1 LKKFLFA
8 YSLVISIVI
17 SSQTIS
23 GVVVTEGSAR
33 LPGTLIV
40 NITSDQKVLSN
51 DVGEFSIN
59 AKTGDEIRFVKE
71 NYERGNVII
80 KNDYFLTVRLLR
92 IPIEIE
98 EVNVSKIRIT
108 GNINTDASRLKIRD
122 QEEEL
127 RQSIGLPKAPEK
139 SREKPADAMN
149 DILAPLIGIPPIVNV
164 QAIYDVVSGKSKR
177 QKRLYKYEDTQGDIR
192 WIRSKIEDNYF
203 TEAEIPKD
211 KINDFLL
218 FSLQDASVSR
228 YAKARNTTGLMSA
241 LEKQIPAFVR
251 RITKK

>member
-1 LKKFLFA
+1 MKKFLFA